1 MEHLASPVLRMAHR
15 SALTIA
21 FATCTAIGLHAA
33 PQAGSSGVAGSQ
45 SVTALAQSTSGT
57 GGTAAGVS
65 SKVEAEVTA
74 AVTGTVMTSTNYRLQ
89 TGVVWVEPSLG
100 TQKPVVFGVEPAQG
114 LSTGGLPLTLRGLNF
129 QELGAGATTVS
140 FHGVAA
146 TDVVVQNDGTIT
158 LTTPPGVDGLGNS
171 IGLADVLVTNSIGS
185 DASANAFMYLPALAM
200 YGPAQVGKFA
210 EIAVRSQANSYLY
223 LFIGGSIPGLG
234 VAAPPFAGSIAITV
248 NRIQAV
254 SAFPMPTGEVVL
266 AIPIPD
272 DPALVGFSIDM
283 QALSI
288 TSVSPLAGAF
298 SSPLRVT
305 LFN

>member
-1 MEHLASPVLRMAHR
+1 MEHLASSVLRMAHR

-21 FATCTAIGLHAA
+21 FATCAAIGLHAA
-33 PQAGSSGVAGSQ
+33 PQADSSGVAGSQ
-45 SVTALAQSTSGT
+45 SVTALAQSTSGS
-57 GGTAAGVS
+57 GGVSAGTAF
-65 SKVEAEVTA
+65 KVEAEVA
-74 AVTGTVMTSTNYRLQ
+74 APATGTVMTSASFRLE
-89 TGVVWVEPSLG
+89 TGVVWIEPSLG
-100 TQKPVVFGVEPAQG
+100 TQQPVVFGVEPAQG
-114 LSTGGLPLTLRGLNF
+114 HSVGGSPAILHGLNF
-129 QELGAGATTVS
+129 QEIGAGATSVT
-140 FHGVAA
+140 FNGVAA

-171 IGLADVLVTNSIGS
+171 IGLADVLVTNAIGS

-210 EIAVRSQANSYLY
+210 EIAVRSTPNSLLY
-223 LFIGGSIPGLG
+223 LFIGGAIPAFGI
-234 VAAPPFAGSIAITV
+234 AAPPFAGSVAITV

-272 DPALVGFSIDM
+272 DPALIGFSIDM